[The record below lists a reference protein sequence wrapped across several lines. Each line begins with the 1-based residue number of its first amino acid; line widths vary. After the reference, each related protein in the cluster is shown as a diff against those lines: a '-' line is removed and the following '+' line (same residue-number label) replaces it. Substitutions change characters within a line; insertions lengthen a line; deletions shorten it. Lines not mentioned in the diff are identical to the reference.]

1 MQRGDDGILPGFERL
16 ECLWRSVESIKPWL
30 ENFYKISPS
39 ELVGLPFHFWSQ
51 MILCVTV
58 LKYLLVLEDPAW
70 DCQAVRNTVDL
81 ISTIDCMI
89 QRLDL
94 GSKEPGLQCDDN
106 LFKLFSNLLSKC
118 RMWAGARSDMAS
130 RIQHVD
136 ARSCQ
141 SADPGAASH
150 NSYIPDLDRMV
161 WMQSMDL
168 ESDQWFEDAMGWLT
182 ASS

>member
-1 MQRGDDGILPGFERL
+1 
-16 ECLWRSVESIKPWL
+16 
-30 ENFYKISPS
+30 
-39 ELVGLPFHFWSQ
+39 

-81 ISTIDCMI
+81 ISTMNCMI

-161 WMQSMDL
+161 WMQSMNL